1 MAMRIPLFCAIWL
14 MGIANAQDPDQ
25 ALKLRGDR
33 FPPIKY
39 QDMTPAQKAMADRA
53 IAGRGAIGDFNIVLR
68 SPELASVLRAGPRAA
83 LSAKQSELAILIVA
97 RYWTTQFEW
106 AVHHRVAVQA
116 GLSEAIVSAIAEGRK
131 PESLAPDEAAV
142 YNFLEELFHTK
153 QVSDATFAAAKTG
166 LGDQG
171 IMEVFGV
178 VGFYQS
184 VSLMMNADRYP
195 MNPGQTPELKPLPP
209 GRPSIAMNTSGGER
223 FPPLAPQQMTPE
235 QKALMDNVASGQIQG
250 STRGQFSVLL
260 RSPAVAEGIM
270 RYGEYVRFHSTLP
283 AKLNELA
290 TLIVARF
297 WTSQFPF
304 VAHHK
309 AATQAGLNES
319 IVTAIAEGKR
329 PASMQKDEEVVYN
342 FVTGLLKTTQISDAN
357 FSAAKDLLGER
368 NMVELLG
375 VIGHYQIVSMVLN
388 TDRYP
393 LPEGQQP
400 ELKPLANPLP

>member
-142 YNFLEELFHTK
+142 YNFLEELFNTK
-153 QVSDATFAAAKTG
+153 QVSDATFAAAKSWIRRAG
-166 LGDQG
+166 NHGSIWSSWLLP
-171 IMEVFGV
+171 
-178 VGFYQS
+178 VGF
-184 VSLMMNADRYP
+184 VDDERR
-195 MNPGQTPELKPLPP
+195 PLPHESRP
-209 GRPSIAMNTSGGER
+209 NAGAEAAAAGPALDRNEHERGRTIPA
-223 FPPLAPQQMTPE
+223 A
-235 QKALMDNVASGQIQG
+235 G
-250 STRGQFSVLL
+250 SPTDD
-260 RSPAVAEGIM
+260 PA
-270 RYGEYVRFHSTLP
+270 
-283 AKLNELA
+283 
-290 TLIVARF
+290 
-297 WTSQFPF
+297 
-304 VAHHK
+304 
-309 AATQAGLNES
+309 
-319 IVTAIAEGKR
+319 
-329 PASMQKDEEVVYN
+329 
-342 FVTGLLKTTQISDAN
+342 
-357 FSAAKDLLGER
+357 
-368 NMVELLG
+368 
-375 VIGHYQIVSMVLN
+375 
-388 TDRYP
+388 TDGP
-393 LPEGQQP
+393 DG
-400 ELKPLANPLP
+400 